1 MTDPKNSDYTVESGA
16 SRNYEPWRE
25 EEESKKLTQ
34 RVREEE
40 ERGNAIK
47 ALENRQIDSKREMD
61 VLSALDE
68 LRSLNARKQKLS
80 FEQVLSAL
88 KNSET
93 ETPEEEEDSKKRPN
107 PEQEAEPDD
116 DEEEI
121 KTLFYQQRSKLQRLT
136 EPSGSDEDPP
146 VSEPKPELKPAPV
159 RRKTGRLG
167 TGLKIKV
174 KKK

>member
-80 FEQVLSAL
+80 FEQVLNAL

-93 ETPEEEEDSKKRPN
+93 EPREEDEDSKKRPE
-107 PEQEAEPDD
+107 PEQDVEPDD
-116 DEEEI
+116 DEEI

-136 EPSGSDEDPP
+136 EPSGSDEEP
-146 VSEPKPELKPAPV
+146 VPEPKPEQKSTLV